1 MQLIAF
7 RVTMYKGII
16 DSGWVKVNPLTVLVG
31 KNESGKTS
39 LLKALHKLNPYNL
52 DSHENNLDSY
62 EDYSD
67 LYEANPDSY
76 QIDWEWPRAHRTERS
91 EEQVVCRARF
101 QLSNQEASDLAQII
115 GGEKNPETV
124 EVSRNYAGQLEVNCE
139 EDILSDRLSPQDID
153 NAFDALPEIQD
164 EFNDQFK
171 QIAYECLTE
180 AYRLAD
186 EERLTELT
194 ELAQTYQ
201 PLLGGAI
208 SSSDPLQQIEN
219 NFIDQYFADLEWVAR
234 TLEPLPPIR
243 VRVHEYVT
251 NLLPTF
257 IYMDDYRIFSGT
269 AQLDE
274 IQTRRTSGRLTE
286 EDQTFLTILNLSNL
300 DLDELVQLGQGN
312 TEAVKQR
319 QYNVAAGADILTKII
334 SDRLRQ
340 RHYAV
345 DYRVDGQR
353 FFTFVKDDHDASLIE
368 LEERSKGF
376 QWFFS
381 FDLMFMHESKW
392 TFEGCVVLLDEP
404 GLHLH
409 PDAQKDLLRRLE
421 YYADENTLLY
431 TTHLPF
437 MIDLN
442 QPDRIRVLKETEDG
456 IVVTTNLTESPPE
469 AKLVLQA
476 ALGMNASQSFL
487 VANCNLVVE
496 GVDDYWI
503 LTELSNLLQ
512 RDGVKG
518 LPEEVHITPGG
529 GASAA
534 VHIASFMIGQELGV
548 VALFDSDNEGR
559 RAKDKLV
566 KEWITRY
573 TESQTAVILLGDA
586 VGACC
591 DFALEDLFPDDFYI
605 DAVEEFYSK
614 ELKDKGISGIT
625 LQGKDMLSK
634 RVERFIK
641 NNEIKFNKGS
651 IAKRLARKINGM
663 KNSSELPHET
673 RERAIK
679 LFQKIRSALGEES
692 PQSS

>member
-1 MQLIAF
+1 MDLIKF

-16 DSGWVKVNPLTVLVG
+16 DSGWVEVDDLTVLVG

-39 LLKALHKLNPYNL
+39 LLRALYKLNPYNPV
-52 DSHENNLDSY
+52 SY
-62 EDYSD
+62 EDILDSSED
-67 LYEANPDSY
+67 NLGSY

-115 GGEKNPETV
+115 GGEKNPEIV
-124 EVSRNYAGQLEVNCE
+124 EVSRNYAGQLEVSCE

-180 AYRLAD
+180 ARRLAD
-186 EERLTELT
+186 EERFTELT

-208 SSSDPLQQIEN
+208 SPSDPLQQIEN

-274 IQTRRTSGRLTE
+274 IQTRWTGGRLTE

-319 QYNVAAGADILTKII
+319 QYNVAAGANTLTKII

-353 FFTFVKDDHDASLIE
+353 FFTFVKDDRDSSLIE

-421 YYADENTLLY
+421 YYADGNTLLY

-442 QPDRIRVLKETEDG
+442 QPDRIRVLKEMDNG
-456 IVVTTNLTESPPE
+456 IVVTTDLTESPPE

-487 VANCNLVVE
+487 VADRNLVVE

-503 LTELSNLLQ
+503 LTELSNLLR
-512 RDGVKG
+512 RDGVTE

-548 VALFDSDNEGR
+548 VALFDSDNEGK

-566 KEWITRY
+566 KEWLTRY
-573 TESQTAVILLGDA
+573 TESQTEVILLGDA

-591 DFALEDLFPDDFYI
+591 DFALEDLFPDNFITDI
-605 DAVEEFYSK
+605 VEEFYHE
-614 ELKDKGISGIT
+614 ELVRAGVNRIILQGQDMLWKRIERFMAKKGIKI
-625 LQGKDMLSK
+625 
-634 RVERFIK
+634 
-641 NNEIKFNKGS
+641 NKGP
-651 IAKRLARKINGM
+651 IAKRLQKKLSSM
-663 KNSSELPHET
+663 KDASELPPDT
-673 RERAIK
+673 RDKATK
-679 LFQKIRSALGEES
+679 LFQKIRSALGDES
-692 PQSS
+692 SQSS